1 MRSSQ
6 ERYAKVLTKDEEYE
20 VAQAFDEWLANQP
33 QETKEIV
40 RLHIFNLRAAMAP
53 RRIMF
58 GEQSA
63 KVLVAAVYLQVHK
76 NAEMRIKR

>member
-40 RLHIFNLRAAMAP
+40 RLHIFNLRATLAP
-53 RRIMF
+53 RRVMF
-58 GEQSA
+58 GDQAA
-63 KVLVAAVYLQVHK
+63 KVLVAAVYMEVRK
-76 NAEMRIKR
+76 SSAGVTA